1 MATPRTTAAVLAL
14 AAQLVAA
21 GSVAEPG
28 TAPSSS
34 SSAGAGSAG
43 RLNVFFMIVDDMRP
57 SLGAYNV
64 TMPGSNAMAHTPN
77 IDKLASES
85 LTFKR
90 VRLLRCSAF
99 RAAAFCSAA
108 PPSAPPHVAAVPD
121 AAAVRSAGL
130 RPVRLLRPVPQLVP
144 LRTPSRHR

>member
-90 VRLLRCSAF
+90 VRLLRLLRC
-99 RAAAFCSAA
+99 A
-108 PPSAPPHVAAVPD
+108 PPSAPPD
-121 AAAVRSAGL
+121 AAAAPDTTAVRSAGL

>member
-1 MATPRTTAAVLAL
+1 MAAPRAAAVLAL

-34 SSAGAGSAG
+34 SSSSAG
-43 RLNVFFMIVDDMRP
+43 RLNLNVFFMIVDDMRP

-90 VRLLRCSAF
+90 VRLLRRLRCSAF
-99 RAAAFCSAA
+99 RAA
-108 PPSAPPHVAAVPD
+108 
-121 AAAVRSAGL
+121 
-130 RPVRLLRPVPQLVP
+130 
-144 LRTPSRHR
+144 

>member
-1 MATPRTTAAVLAL
+1 MAAPRTAAAVLAL

-28 TAPSSS
+28 TAPASSG
-34 SSAGAGSAG
+34 SAGG

-77 IDKLASES
+77 LDKLASES

-90 VRLLRCSAF
+90 VRLLRCSA
-99 RAAAFCSAA
+99 
-108 PPSAPPHVAAVPD
+108 
-121 AAAVRSAGL
+121 
-130 RPVRLLRPVPQLVP
+130 
-144 LRTPSRHR
+144 